1 VINTDSRGR
10 LLILSWLAASAVLTL
25 AQLRYLTGLPN
36 DVPYLVVAVGASVA
50 VWVGAAR
57 LRGGQRLVGMLFAA
71 GITAS
76 SVGDFISIVIGWRTG
91 GEPEASAADVAWIS
105 AYLGLGAGLLVL
117 LRQGDREGR
126 RSTDGLIDVAAVF
139 VAGMMVIWEL
149 AVAATVADESLP
161 VGIRALWGIYPVLDV
176 ALLALILRLVMRERT
191 VVALLIAGGVAMW
204 LAADFAYLVIADAA
218 SYNVVLDVGWLW
230 GSILIALAV
239 LRGPGSRRESVT
251 EPEATSID
259 EVGLGRIL
267 VAMLPLLVPGL
278 IELNGHMRGQDTHP
292 AVIIPGTVV
301 LLLLAFLRMARLA
314 WAARWARQA
323 LVSQEHYASAL
334 AANSSDAVVVVD
346 EELRLVDDFPKLAA
360 LVGHPDQNIRGFDML
375 TLVVPEDLAEVWAVV
390 RRSLAAPGE
399 LFSVE
404 LRIRHGA
411 GRRMCLAARV
421 VNLLDDPDVRGV
433 VVNLHDISDRKRAE
447 EELSHQAFHDALTG
461 LANRAL
467 FRDRLDHALD
477 RNAGTGTGTEPAVVF
492 MDLDGFKNVND
503 SLGHDLGDE
512 LLREVAAR
520 LTTAVRRGDTVGRLG
535 GDEFAI
541 LIEQSNRPLDEA
553 TAVADRVLQVLRDP
567 VRLGTRTIAVSA
579 SVGIAVGD
587 GMSDSTGLLRDADV
601 AMYQSKATGKNKWTT
616 YLPGMRTA
624 ALERLELETDL
635 HGALERD
642 ELRAV
647 YQPVIELE
655 TERVVGFEALLRWQ
669 HPTHGLL
676 PPDRFIPLAEE
687 TGLIVPI
694 GRWILY
700 EATRTAA
707 AWRER
712 FHLGRRITMA
722 VNISARQLASRD
734 LVGHVAGALHSSGLD
749 PDHLVLEMTET
760 VLVQDATTAAAR
772 LEELRHLGVRLA
784 IDDFGTGYSSLSY
797 LRQFP
802 VDILKIDRTFINTIT
817 ERDRIPAIVR
827 GLLDLGRTLQLET
840 VAEGVELDLQRA
852 QLREERCDFAQ
863 GFLFA
868 RPMPQADAERLLT
881 ELQASATAPVAG
893 ADG

>member
-1 VINTDSRGR
+1 
-10 LLILSWLAASAVLTL
+10 
-25 AQLRYLTGLPN
+25 
-36 DVPYLVVAVGASVA
+36 
-50 VWVGAAR
+50 
-57 LRGGQRLVGMLFAA
+57 
-71 GITAS
+71 
-76 SVGDFISIVIGWRTG
+76 
-91 GEPEASAADVAWIS
+91 
-105 AYLGLGAGLLVL
+105 
-117 LRQGDREGR
+117 
-126 RSTDGLIDVAAVF
+126 
-139 VAGMMVIWEL
+139 
-149 AVAATVADESLP
+149 
-161 VGIRALWGIYPVLDV
+161 
-176 ALLALILRLVMRERT
+176 MRERT
-191 VVALLIAGGVAMW
+191 VVALLVAGGVAMW
-204 LAADFAYLVIADAA
+204 LAADFAYLMIASAVSYSELLDA
-218 SYNVVLDVGWLW
+218 GWLW

-239 LRGPGSRRESVT
+239 LRGPGVRRESGT
-251 EPEATSID
+251 EQEPTSID

-278 IELNGHMRGQDTHP
+278 IELSGYLRGQDTHP
-292 AVIIPGTVV
+292 AVVIPGTVV
-301 LLLLAFLRMARLA
+301 LVALAFLRMARLA

-323 LVSQEHYASAL
+323 LESQEHYASAL

-346 EELRLVDDFPKLAA
+346 ADLRLVDDFPKLAA
-360 LVGHPDQNIRGFDML
+360 LVGYPDRNIRGFDLL
-375 TLVVPEDLAEVWAVV
+375 TLVVPEDLAEVWAAA
-390 RRSLAAPGE
+390 RCSLAAPGE
-399 LFSVE
+399 LFAVE
-404 LRIRHGA
+404 LRIRHA
-411 GRRMCLAARV
+411 TGRRMWLAARV
-421 VNLLDDPDVRGV
+421 VNLLDDPDVRGM

-477 RNAGTGTGTEPAVVF
+477 RDAGTGTDPAVIF

-503 SLGHDLGDE
+503 SLGHDVGDE
-512 LLREVAAR
+512 LLREVAVR
-520 LTTAVRRGDTVGRLG
+520 LTTAVRRADTVGRLG

-553 TAVADRVLQVLRDP
+553 TAMADRVLQVLRDP
-567 VRLGTRTIAVSA
+567 VRLGAKTIAVSA

-669 HPTHGLL
+669 HPTHGTLA
-676 PPDRFIPLAEE
+676 PDRFIPLAEE

-707 AWRER
+707 GWRER

-722 VNISARQLASRD
+722 VNLSARQLASSD
-734 LVGHVAGALHSSGLD
+734 LVDDVTGALRSSGLS
-749 PDHLVLEMTET
+749 PERLVLEMTET
-760 VLVQDATTAAAR
+760 VLVQDAATAAAR

-797 LRQFP
+797 LRKFP
-802 VDILKIDRTFINTIT
+802 VDILKIDRSFINTIT

-840 VAEGVELDLQRA
+840 VAEGVELDLQRD
-852 QLREERCDFAQ
+852 QLREQHCDLAQ

-868 RPMPQADAERLLT
+868 RPMPQADAERLLAQMQ
-881 ELQASATAPVAG
+881 ESATVPVAG